1 MMFWKGIEMSREH
14 INIIEKKTANVRDF
28 AHQLIEKIENLPKEP
43 NGHSKVYD
51 EGMMINI
58 VESCLENYLSNIK

>member
-1 MMFWKGIEMSREH
+1 MNREYINLIEMG
-14 INIIEKKTANVRDF
+14 KANVRDF
-28 AHQLIEKIENLPKEP
+28 AYHLVEEIKTLPKEP

-51 EGMMINI
+51 ESMMINI